1 MADIITVSNGRIN
14 NNIPKKLF
22 RLSTENKNLL
32 AKAGSLYYGTGETE
46 EVTITTVDDA
56 GNPVE
61 QTFQIPITKAV
72 EPPDGGIKNDVYYG
86 IKFYVRN
93 DQTIATAQMM
103 EIPFT
108 PLVSGV
114 YLWNN
119 YLSEPSNWSMQY
131 VNFVS
136 TPTTS
141 VASVK
146 CTAIQWDTYKLY
158 YIPEVGDDPIQV
170 YSYDEGEGPESGVWV
185 DPGYKTINFS
195 TTPQLVS
202 KAFYLDLI
210 TDATQ
215 Q

>member
-1 MADIITVSNGRIN
+1 MANATTDITDSNGRIN
-14 NNIPKKLF
+14 NNLPKRIF
-22 RLSTENKNLL
+22 RESAENKNLL
-32 AKAGSLYYGTGETE
+32 AKAGSLYYGTGDAET
-46 EVTITTVDDA
+46 VTIKLADGPD
-56 GNPVE
+56 
-61 QTFQIPITKAV
+61 QTYQIPITKAV
-72 EPPDGGIKNDVYYG
+72 EPPIGGIKNDAVYG

-93 DQTIATAQMM
+93 DQTIETAQMM

-146 CTAIQWDTYKLY
+146 CTAIKWDAYKLY